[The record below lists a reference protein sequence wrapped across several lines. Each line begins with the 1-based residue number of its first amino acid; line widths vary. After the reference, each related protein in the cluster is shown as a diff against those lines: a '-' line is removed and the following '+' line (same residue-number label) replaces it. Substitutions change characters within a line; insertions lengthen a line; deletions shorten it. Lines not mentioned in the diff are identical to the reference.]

1 MPVLHLLK
9 GEKEYMTNITLQA
22 HAEKLAPPNAVPNYC
37 EKNDHRLL
45 YHQVRTYEA
54 LANAPLVMNTYP
66 TGTGKTEAA
75 LLWLLHPQ
83 RQPGNALVIAPTNEL
98 VRQHSNDIQ
107 AFVERH
113 NLDMSVVAI
122 DAATL
127 KSCAPNIPRPG
138 DRMTRLLQNPLV
150 FAECLKLQTN
160 AQRKPYILVT
170 NPDIFYLALYFQY
183 GPLDQ
188 RNMFQEIIRTFHY
201 IVIDE
206 FHYYD
211 SKQFASFLF
220 FFGLWKLWGYFEQ
233 ANKVCLLSATPRS
246 QVYQYLDRVFG
257 QQAWTLI
264 APDNEPTESATLE
277 TTPTLTPLH
286 MTVAA
291 GAIDEWVEEHAHEVA
306 AWPTAK
312 LDSAII
318 SSSLARINR
327 INHILRGH
335 GLDPV
340 RITGPASR
348 QERQRVG
355 RLVLATPTVDIGYN
369 FGRADKLRQSID
381 RLVCD
386 ARFGDEVTQ
395 RIGRSGRVLGR
406 QETTTPSEAVVL
418 VSDDAADELAKY
430 DGQQLSRAEWATIV
444 QELEHLPPK
453 HQLDGYIAQYAL
465 REAFYPI
472 FQVWKQAGQEVKQEV
487 ETELFDM
494 IRAIFA
500 PSTKQ
505 HAWQL
510 RDKYKKY
517 CAYHA
522 WIQKSEKQR
531 WSLGDDWNT
540 RDLAQVV
547 TDYLSCQASAK
558 GQKVYLKPN
567 DIIPK
572 LPMLLQHKQK
582 KRDIERFAES
592 NVALIRALFAFR
604 EAWQGTIAGI
614 YDPQQLL
621 ADKLVNQ
628 YDLLHIVAN
637 YDIRIF
643 ENYAAFQTAC
653 GSSSGDVANDLRLY
667 VALQGFRDPPLT
679 IGFRYDAYDCER
691 DEFEER
697 YCRQVV
703 ALQGFTLEAQERGTE
718 SRQHVPLPVSVTDVI
733 QSDWV
738 PCLIVE
744 EHYQGPL
751 IRKLRGSPFYSRRLV
766 VAFESGPVEYALVTG
781 TAALHVSAAL
791 AGYFKLLE
799 RVEEDDCIIL

>member
-1 MPVLHLLK
+1 
-9 GEKEYMTNITLQA
+9 MTNITLQA
-22 HAEKLAPPNAVPNYC
+22 HAEKLAPPNAVPHYRG
-37 EKNDHRLL
+37 KNEHRLL
-45 YHQVRTYEA
+45 YHQVRTYNA

-83 RQPGNALVIAPTNEL
+83 RKPGNALVIAPTNEL
-98 VRQHSNDIQ
+98 VRQHSDDIK
-107 AFVERH
+107 AFVER
-113 NLDMSVVAI
+113 NDLDMSVVAI
-122 DAATL
+122 DAKTL
-127 KSCAPNIPRPG
+127 KGCAPHTPRAG

-150 FAECLKLQTN
+150 FQECLKLQTD

-183 GPLDQ
+183 GRLDQ
-188 RNMFQEIIRTFHY
+188 RNMFHEIIQKFRY

-220 FFGLWKLWGYFEQ
+220 FFGLWKLWSYFEMQ
-233 ANKVCLLSATPRS
+233 ANNRVCLLSATPRR

-264 APDNEPTESATLE
+264 APDNEPEESATLE

-291 GAIDEWVEEHAHEVA
+291 GAIDEWVEEHAQEVA
-306 AWPTAK
+306 AWPAAE

-327 INHILRGH
+327 INHVLRGR

-340 RITGPASR
+340 RITGPATR

-369 FGRADKLRQSID
+369 FGRPDKLRQSID

-395 RIGRSGRVLGR
+395 RIGRVGRVLGR

-418 VSDDAADELAKY
+418 VGDDAATELAKY

-444 QELEHLPPK
+444 QGLEHLPPK
-453 HQLDGYIAQYAL
+453 HQLDSYIAQYAL

-472 FQVWKQAGQEVKQEV
+472 FQVWKQAGQEVQQEV

-505 HAWQL
+505 SAWQL
-510 RDKYKKY
+510 RLKYEKY
-517 CAYHA
+517 RAYHA
-522 WIQKSEKQR
+522 WVQKSEKQR

-547 TDYLSCQASAK
+547 TDYMSCQASFK
-558 GQKVYLKPN
+558 GQKVHLKPH
-567 DIIPK
+567 DIKDK
-572 LPMLLQHKQK
+572 LPMLLRHEQK

-592 NVALIRALFAFR
+592 NVALIQALFAFR

-621 ADKLVNQ
+621 SDKVVNQ

-637 YDIRIF
+637 YNIRIF
-643 ENYAAFQTAC
+643 EHYTDFQKAC
-653 GSSSGDVANDLRLY
+653 GSSSADIADDLRLY
-667 VALQGFRDPPLT
+667 VELQDFRDPPLT
-679 IGFRYDAYDCER
+679 IGFRYNEYELER
-691 DEFEER
+691 EDFETR

-703 ALQGFTLEAQERGTE
+703 ALQGFELEAEERGTK
-718 SRQHVPLPVSVTDVI
+718 SRQRVLLPAQVTDVI

-744 EHYQGPL
+744 QQYQGPL
-751 IRKLRGSPFYSRRLV
+751 IRKLRGSPFYSRRLMV
-766 VAFESGPVEYALVTG
+766 EFESGHVEYALMTG
-781 TAALHVSAAL
+781 TAALHVFAAL
-791 AGYFKLLE
+791 VGYFKMLE
-799 RVEEDDCIIL
+799 RTEDDDCIIL